1 MSKKSYVLIT
11 PAKNEETYIEEA
23 IKSVISQTI
32 LPRKWVIVS
41 DGSIDCTEQIV
52 SKYTAKHDF
61 IRLLRISEKRRRN
74 FRSKVDAINT
84 GYKQLK
90 HIDYEFIGNLDAD
103 VSFNSNYYESILEK
117 FQRNARLG
125 IAGGFIFERYNK
137 RFKSRPSNSVRSVA
151 GAVQLFRRECY
162 EAIGGY
168 FPIKIGGEDWY
179 VEVIARKNGWQVEA
193 FPEIRVFHHRHTG
206 TSGGGIFQ
214 KCFREGLKDFSF
226 GSHPLFE
233 IFKCLRR
240 VKEKPYV
247 VGALLRMCGFIRAY
261 YKGEKRVVSDEFVN
275 YLRRE
280 QMHRLKKYF
289 LYTKEL

>member
-1 MSKKSYVLIT
+1 MFKKSYVLIT
-11 PAKNEETYIEEA
+11 PAKNEEAYIEET

-32 LPRKWVIVS
+32 LPKEWVIVS
-41 DGSIDCTEQIV
+41 DGSIDRTEQIV
-52 SKYTAKHDF
+52 SKYAAIHDF
-61 IRLLRISEKRRRN
+61 IQLLRISEKRRRN

-125 IAGGFIFERYNK
+125 IAGGFIFERYNEK
-137 RFKSRPSNSVRSVA
+137 FKSRSSNSTRSVA
-151 GAVQLFRRECY
+151 GAIQLFRYECY

-168 FPIKIGGEDWY
+168 FPIEIGGEDWCA
-179 VEVIARKNGWQVEA
+179 EVIARINGWQVEA
-193 FPEIRVFHHRHTG
+193 FPEIRVFHHRHSG
-206 TSGGGIFQ
+206 TPVGGVFR

-261 YKGEKRVVSDEFVN
+261 YKRERRVVSDEFVN

-280 QMHRLKKYF
+280 QMYRLKSIFYIPKK
-289 LYTKEL
+289 L